1 MANRTCTKTQSV
13 VKIYDQC
20 LVPVWNYLA
29 VISLFEKVVKVQSL
43 AIDNSKLRKN
53 LIPDNLKIFGLI
65 SLSLKYTDIFK
76 TDDFEQK
83 DVSKVESW

>member
-1 MANRTCTKTQSV
+1 M
-13 VKIYDQC
+13 
-20 LVPVWNYLA
+20 
-29 VISLFEKVVKVQSL
+29 

-76 TDDFEQK
+76 TADFEQK
-83 DVSKVESW
+83 KCQQSRELTMYILKPSRPRHAGGKVLYVSANV